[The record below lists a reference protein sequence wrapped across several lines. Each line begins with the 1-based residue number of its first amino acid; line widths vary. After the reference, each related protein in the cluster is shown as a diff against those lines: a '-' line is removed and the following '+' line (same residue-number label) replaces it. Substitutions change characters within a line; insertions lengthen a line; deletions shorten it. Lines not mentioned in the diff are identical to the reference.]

1 MPEGKHLYEF
11 GPFRLDPTER
21 VVLRNNQTVPL
32 APKAFDTLLLLVENS
47 GHLLTKDEL
56 MKRLWPETFV
66 EEVNLAQ
73 NISAIRR
80 TLDDKSGGTQYIETV
95 PKGGYRF
102 VGVVSVSQPA
112 GPSAAPA
119 RESDAT
125 PAPDARPVMAKSVR
139 RRIVLGV
146 AVAMALAVLAW
157 GIGRRR
163 VRAGDSLSPIRS
175 IAILPLLNLSN
186 DPQQEYFVDGMT
198 DELITDMAKIGQL
211 RVISHTSVM
220 SYKGTRKSLG
230 TIAGELNV
238 DAVVEGTVLRA
249 GNRVRITAQL
259 LGASPERHLWADSY
273 QGDLTD
279 VFSLQDRVAR
289 SIAREIR
296 VTLTPEEQVRLTN
309 LRPADPDAY
318 DAYVRGRHYAAQI
331 TPDGFEKAVVNFGR
345 AIELQPRYAQAYADL
360 AETYCWAVATQMIP
374 AQEGLLKARQAA
386 MKALELDETLS
397 QAHSSL
403 AWVKYVYEWDF
414 AEAEREFHRSLELN
428 PGTSWPVLWYGM
440 YLAQANRIEES
451 VAEMKKVQQVDPLSP
466 VANTLALVPML
477 MGRKYDIAIE
487 GGQKMLEMDHGNG
500 LARWLLTT
508 AYEWKG
514 DFSKAI
520 DLQEETAVL
529 YGENK
534 EAAAQRFSRIRRAY
548 GSLGPKGYWRINLEQ
563 QQSQWKKNPGDP
575 YAHAVLYARVGKKYD
590 AFVWLEKAYQAR
602 SQELIYSLRTDPAF
616 DALRSDPRY
625 ADLVHRIGFLP
636 LAQ

>member
-1 MPEGKHLYEF
+1 MPEGKHFYEF
-11 GPFRLDPTER
+11 GPFRLDPAER
-21 VVLRNNQTVPL
+21 QLLRNNQTVPL

-66 EEVNLAQ
+66 EEANLAQ

-80 TLDDKSGGTQYIETV
+80 ALDDKNGGRHYIETV

-102 VGVVSVSQPA
+102 VGQITVSQPA
-112 GPSAAPA
+112 APSATPA

-125 PAPDARPVMAKSVR
+125 PALDAHRATPKSLR

-146 AVAMALAVLAW
+146 AVAMALTVLAW
-157 GIGRRR
+157 GSGRR
-163 VRAGDSLSPIRS
+163 VRAGDSRSPIRS
-175 IAILPLLNLSN
+175 IAILPLQNLSN

-198 DELITDMAKIGQL
+198 DELITDLAKIGNL
-211 RVISHTSVM
+211 RVISRTSVM
-220 SYKGTRKSLG
+220 PYKGTRKSLG

-249 GNRVRITAQL
+249 DNRVRITAQL

-296 VTLTPEEQVRLTN
+296 VTLTPEEQARLTN
-309 LRPADPDAY
+309 LRPADPEAY

-331 TPDGFEKAVVNFGR
+331 TPDGFEKAIVNFGR

-360 AETYCWAVATQMIP
+360 AETYCWAAAMQSIP

-386 MKALELDETLS
+386 MKALEMDDSLS

-403 AWVKYVYEWDF
+403 AWVKYAYEWNF
-414 AEAEREFHRSLELN
+414 PEAEREFHRALELN
-428 PGTSWPVLWYGM
+428 PGASWALLWHGM
-440 YLAQANRIEES
+440 YLGQANRIEES
-451 VAEMKKVQQVDPLSP
+451 LAEMKKVRQVDPLSP
-466 VANTLALVPML
+466 AANALALVPEL
-477 MGRKYDIAIE
+477 NGRNYDATIE
-487 GGQKMLEMDHGNG
+487 GGQKVLEMDRANG

-520 DLQEETAVL
+520 DLEEETAVL

-534 EAAAQRFSRIRRAY
+534 EEAAQRFSRLRRAY
-548 GSLGPKGYWRINLEQ
+548 ETLGPKGYWRMNLDQ
-563 QQSQWKKNPGDP
+563 QQTVWKTNPGDP
-575 YAHAVLYARVGKKYD
+575 YAHAVLYARTGD
-590 AFVWLEKAYQAR
+590 MQNAFVWLEKAYQAR
-602 SQELIYSLRTDPAF
+602 SQELIFGLRTDPAF
-616 DALRSDPRY
+616 DHFRSDPKYTGLLR
-625 ADLVHRIGFLP
+625 RIGFP
-636 LAQ
+636 L